1 MKDNINVVI
10 LIPKLWISD
19 HPRDRSNFRKIL
31 RLKISKWIYAR
42 KITTQCFDI
51 FQKVDVFKFRPI
63 KISTDF
69 QFWPIKNGYA
79 IEPLKAH
86 GLLVRGSLPLDA
98 LTFEKV
104 VTSHEYVL
112 VKFDTAYPFGDLHD
126 EWKDIAKFSARNT
139 ELIAAEIN
147 INQDRLLNFNQI

>member
-1 MKDNINVVI
+1 MTGDSIG
-10 LIPKLWISD
+10 
-19 HPRDRSNFRKIL
+19 
-31 RLKISKWIYAR
+31 Y
-42 KITTQCFDI
+42 C
-51 FQKVDVFKFRPI
+51 FQKSRWKTVPI
-63 KISTDF
+63 RVK
-69 QFWPIKNGYA
+69 PI
-79 IEPLKAH
+79 KAH

-147 INQDRLLNFNQI
+147 INQARLPKKFSYLDSYLWIGPSVGQLGDGTKSASGYSAS

>member
-1 MKDNINVVI
+1 MREN
-10 LIPKLWISD
+10 
-19 HPRDRSNFRKIL
+19 RS
-31 RLKISKWIYAR
+31 S
-42 KITTQCFDI
+42 
-51 FQKVDVFKFRPI
+51 
-63 KISTDF
+63 
-69 QFWPIKNGYA
+69 
-79 IEPLKAH
+79 IEPFKAQ

-98 LTFEKV
+98 LTFEKI

-147 INQDRLLNFNQI
+147 INQGWLLIFYQALPS

>member
-1 MKDNINVVI
+1 M
-10 LIPKLWISD
+10 
-19 HPRDRSNFRKIL
+19 F
-31 RLKISKWIYAR
+31 
-42 KITTQCFDI
+42 
-51 FQKVDVFKFRPI
+51 
-63 KISTDF
+63 
-69 QFWPIKNGYA
+69 KNGSA
-79 IEPLKAH
+79 IEPFKAH

-147 INQDRLLNFNQI
+147 INQDRLLNFNNP